1 MLWEGGRIL
10 DVSKKY
16 FIIVYILN
24 VIFLLIIGNFYVFF
38 TFVLIC
44 VCLCVFVCVPMR
56 GYTVFCELW

>member
-24 VIFLLIIGNFYVFF
+24 VVFLLNY
-38 TFVLIC
+38 L
-44 VCLCVFVCVPMR
+44 
-56 GYTVFCELW
+56 